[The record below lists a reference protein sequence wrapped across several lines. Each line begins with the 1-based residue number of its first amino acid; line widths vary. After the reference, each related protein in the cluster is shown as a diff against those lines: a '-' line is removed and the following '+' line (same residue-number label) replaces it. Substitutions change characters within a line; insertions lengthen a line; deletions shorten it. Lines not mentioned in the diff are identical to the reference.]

1 MLCFAEFF
9 MEADGDQVLFDV
21 SRGLV
26 NREYPVMY
34 WAHEGRP
41 PSARKLADT
50 FTQFMEECLSYPAL
64 QNEDDE

>member
-1 MLCFAEFF
+1 

-26 NREYPVMY
+26 NGEYPVMY
-34 WAHEGRP
+34 WAHERRP
-41 PSARKLADT
+41 PSVRKLADG
-50 FTQFMEECLSYPAL
+50 FAQFMEECLAYPEL